1 MRFVSKF
8 KLEIPQSWQGCAPPG
23 HGILLWLGLLFPVGS
38 SGHSIILAVIFV
50 VMILA
55 TDHNTLAC
63 HAV

>member
-1 MRFVSKF
+1 MAR
-8 KLEIPQSWQGCAPPG
+8 LCIPWSWQFVRVRPSIS
-23 HGILLWLGLLFPVGS
+23 HLDNLETL
-38 SGHSIILAVIFV
+38 IILAVIFV